1 MSEPQFIA
9 KMQELTNKSKVMFM
23 TSIVHLQIEKV
34 FLKNRDSGG
43 YVLRVNNL

>member
-23 TSIVHLQIEKV
+23 TSIVHLRIEKA
-34 FLKNRDSGG
+34 FLKNRD
-43 YVLRVNNL
+43 VNIRGIGIFF